1 MNLQELR
8 VLAQNHG
15 LKPGKIK
22 KRELIRAI
30 QRQEG
35 NFDCYA
41 TAYDGVCDQYGCLW
55 RRDCFQE
62 AKRLSS
68 G

>member
-15 LKPGKIK
+15 LKPRKIK
-22 KRELIRAI
+22 RRELIRAI
-30 QRQEG
+30 QRHEG

-41 TAYDGVCDQYGCLW
+41 TAYDGFCDQSGCLW
-55 RRDCFQE
+55 RRGCFQE